1 MKMLLH
7 RNAGGMFGLIVVL
20 GLAACTTGGELPRV
34 ADPRAARAVAAGH
47 DDGAAPAPNNEP
59 LNGGPSDRSPPADV
73 KPHCVEQA
81 SQVGLVHTNHYGPV
95 VAESEVGM
103 IMQRN
108 LGQGAAVG
116 DYDDDGDLD
125 VYLLAQAGRRNRLF
139 RNELDKGTLRFSDV
153 TLRAGIGDTGL
164 GRVAQFA
171 DLDDDG
177 DLDLLVVND
186 HDPAGRL
193 SPSRLFAN
201 NGDGT
206 FSDAT
211 AGSGFHPVGYV
222 VGGAALA
229 DVNGDGDLDIY
240 LAYWTRELGAS
251 PHGGVV
257 QGIFP
262 GSNRLYENTGE
273 LTFEDVTATA
283 GLGGLALDSFTPILF
298 DFDSDGDADLYQTV
312 DHRPDLYFDNI
323 GGGSFV
329 DQSQPRGVLHRGND
343 MGVALADVDGN
354 GRVDLFVSNIFD
366 PQQSFGVAPPGNTLL
381 LQRDGAG
388 GPGFVDAAR
397 QRGVYASG
405 WGWGAAFVD
414 FDGDGD
420 EDLYTAQGFDE
431 FIGPGWTL
439 YDARSIMFEND
450 GAGHFA
456 PRFWEGC
463 ALPGDQRTVV
473 VFDANRDGAPD
484 LLMTQVALPV
494 QLLMNQSRSNWL
506 TVQLRGHAA
515 LIAGA
520 MVEARVGERVMRRAV
535 VAGGSYLSGP
545 PRETYFGLGS
555 ADGAEVAVVW
565 ADGTRQEAGWV
576 AAGSVLP
583 INSRRAADG

>member
-1 MKMLLH
+1 MKVLLH

-20 GLAACTTGGELPRV
+20 GLAACTTGGELPRG
-34 ADPRAARAVAAGH
+34 ADTRAARAVT
-47 DDGAAPAPNNEP
+47 APNSEP
-59 LNGGPSDRSPPADV
+59 LNGGPADRSPPVDV

-81 SQVGLVHTNHYGPV
+81 SEVGLVHTTHYGPV

-153 TLRAGIGDTGL
+153 TLRAGVGDTGL
-164 GRVAQFA
+164 GRTAQFA

-211 AGSGFHPVGYV
+211 AGSGFHPVGYAA
-222 VGGAALA
+222 GGAALA

-262 GSNRLYENTGE
+262 GSNRLYENTGK
-273 LTFEDVTATA
+273 LTFEDITAAA
-283 GLGGLALDSFTPILF
+283 GLGGLAVDSFTPILF
-298 DFDSDGDADLYQTV
+298 DFDRDGDADLYQTV
-312 DHRPDLYFDNI
+312 DHRPDLYFDNV

-329 DQSQPRGVLHRGND
+329 DRSQPRGVLHRGND
-343 MGVALADVDGN
+343 MGVALADVDEN

-381 LQRDGAG
+381 LQRDGAN

-431 FIGPGWTL
+431 FIGPGWAL

-450 GAGHFA
+450 GTGHFA

-583 INSRRAADG
+583 INSRRAVDG